1 MEKKIKNEKLY
12 LLNVIV
18 LFILY
23 VVFLLV
29 SIYDR

>member
-29 SIYDR
+29 SIDDR